1 MHELLK
7 IAKYWAIEPDSLK
20 SLCRLK
26 EFQSLAF
33 KSDARLNNTRS
44 VLIRDGTA
52 IIPIY
57 GPITARSD
65 LFTFFLG
72 GTPLSDLAKDFQ
84 AALDNDQVKAIL
96 FDVDSPGGVALGP
109 MEMAQAIFKARGK
122 KPIWSYVGRNCSSA
136 AYWLASATEKIIA
149 NPSALLGS
157 IGVVTTIPVQEEPDS
172 EGYKNIEV
180 VSSNAGRKRP
190 DPRTAEGMAE
200 IKRELD
206 DLESQFIES
215 VARFRS
221 TTVDAVKNDFGQ
233 GGVLIGANAVSNGM
247 ADEIGSYEETL
258 AKLNQKFS
266 TNKKINF
273 MSNKESIE
281 RAAITADFIKAEFPD
296 IAEKL
301 AKENSAKIQSD
312 ARQEGFS
319 EGKKTGFTEG
329 MKSERERILAIEEAA
344 LSGHEDLVAQ
354 AKKDGDMTAEKLALQ
369 IIAREKQRGTKY
381 LESAKEAE
389 KEMPKVD
396 PNFEANA
403 SDKVKVDKDAPLEE
417 RAKAEWQ
424 NDSKLRTE
432 FSNDYDSFF
441 AFKKASEN
449 KQVKIL
455 SNQQNSKR

>member
-26 EFQSLAF
+26 DFQSLAF
-33 KSDARLNNTRS
+33 KSEARLNNTRS

-172 EGYKNIEV
+172 E
-180 VSSNAGRKRP
+180 
-190 DPRTAEGMAE
+190 
-200 IKRELD
+200 L
-206 DLESQFIES
+206 
-215 VARFRS
+215 
-221 TTVDAVKNDFGQ
+221 FGPPVQ
-233 GGVLIGANAVSNGM
+233 HLHVERGHR
-247 ADEIGSYEETL
+247 IGSWRRNGGSGRRPAVQQPHFRY
-258 AKLNQKFS
+258 
-266 TNKKINF
+266 
-273 MSNKESIE
+273 
-281 RAAITADFIKAEFPD
+281 RAARRADPV
-296 IAEKL
+296 
-301 AKENSAKIQSD
+301 
-312 ARQEGFS
+312 G
-319 EGKKTGFTEG
+319 
-329 MKSERERILAIEEAA
+329 
-344 LSGHEDLVAQ
+344 SG
-354 AKKDGDMTAEKLALQ
+354 
-369 IIAREKQRGTKY
+369 
-381 LESAKEAE
+381 
-389 KEMPKVD
+389 
-396 PNFEANA
+396 
-403 SDKVKVDKDAPLEE
+403 
-417 RAKAEWQ
+417 
-424 NDSKLRTE
+424 
-432 FSNDYDSFF
+432 
-441 AFKKASEN
+441 
-449 KQVKIL
+449 
-455 SNQQNSKR
+455 